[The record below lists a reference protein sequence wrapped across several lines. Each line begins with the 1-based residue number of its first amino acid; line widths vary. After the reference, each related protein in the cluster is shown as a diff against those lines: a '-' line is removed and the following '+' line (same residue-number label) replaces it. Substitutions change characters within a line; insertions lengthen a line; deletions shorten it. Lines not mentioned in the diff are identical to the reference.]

1 MDVEN
6 TNGCHM
12 LGDGL
17 SDPVAATPSPDHL
30 NTIDDFKMHM
40 DLKPI
45 PNTADTTQQAHSGF
59 IFGNGDGGF
68 NGTVTSTTTVT
79 TTVTKASNGSDQA
92 SMDFGDD
99 EHDDDFGPETDVDAT
114 DEAAISPMSPNL
126 QSTNVVINNELNNE
140 HDIAKFSEN
149 GSDYFIEKTDEIVN
163 ASNPF
168 GSNEEIL
175 KKDEDVND
183 HETPMSLDH
192 RFDDN
197 RFLDNLSH
205 DNFGAENMEFHGNK
219 IDFSEKKEYSFE
231 REDYEKELDPI
242 GDVPAEL
249 IAISKEAAVAAA
261 DDEKE
266 QAAVSDSMENIIES
280 PMGEIITTEQ
290 HGEYHF
296 FFLLFLQ
303 KIKNGVLTFA

>member
-6 TNGCHM
+6 TNGCHL

-17 SDPVAATPSPDHL
+17 TDPIAATPSPDHL
-30 NTIDDFKMHM
+30 NAIDDFKLHM
-40 DLKPI
+40 DFKPL
-45 PNTADTTQQAHSGF
+45 PNTMETQQQQQQPHAEF
-59 IFGNGDGGF
+59 IFGNGDGNF
-68 NGTVTSTTTVT
+68 NGGTVT
-79 TTVTKASNGSDQA
+79 TTTTSTTITAKKANGNDQF
-92 SMDFGDD
+92 DVD

-114 DEAAISPMSPNL
+114 DDAAISPLSPSLEN
-126 QSTNVVINNELNNE
+126 TNNELNNE
-140 HDIAKFSEN
+140 NVIGKFNEN
-149 GSDYFIEKTDEIVN
+149 GSEYFLQKTDEAVV

-168 GSNEEIL
+168 ASNEQIL
-175 KKDEDVND
+175 KKDEDFND
-183 HETPMSLDH
+183 NENQMSLDR

-197 RFLDNLSH
+197 RFLDN
-205 DNFGAENMEFHGNK
+205 FGAENIDEFHGNK

-266 QAAVSDSMENIIES
+266 EAAISDSTENIIDS
-280 PMGEIITTEQ
+280 SLGEIITTEQ
-290 HGEYHF
+290 HGEYKNVFNF
-296 FFLLFLQ
+296 FSFRLRVLLH
-303 KIKNGVLTFA
+303 TFEN